1 LLTVR
6 KRVVSKNAGFL
17 QTGDLVLLVDSKD
30 RRYLLTLE
38 PGKEFHSHAG
48 YIPHNELIGGEDGIH
63 IKSTG
68 GMEYLAIRPTMADV
82 VLKMPRS
89 AQIIYPKDL
98 GHILVTA
105 DVGSHHHV
113 LESGVGSGALSIA
126 LLRCGAKVTGYELR
140 EDFAQRAIKN
150 VTNFYGE
157 EIGSRYSVNLSD
169 AYEGFNDSNFDRI
182 ILDLPEPWKVVDHI
196 PDTLKSGGVFVA
208 YTPSITQVA
217 KLRQRLETD
226 HFVMMET
233 TEILRRTWHVEG
245 QAVRP
250 DHRMVA
256 HTGFITSARFIG

>member
-1 LLTVR
+1 
-6 KRVVSKNAGFL
+6 VSKNAGFL

-38 PGKEFHSHAG
+38 PEKEFHSHAG

-157 EIGSRYSVNLSD
+157 EIGSRYSVNLCD

-217 KLRQRLETD
+217 KLRQRLETA

>member
-1 LLTVR
+1 M
-6 KRVVSKNAGFL
+6 SKNAGFL

>member
-1 LLTVR
+1 M
-6 KRVVSKNAGFL
+6 SKNAGFL

-48 YIPHNELIGGEDGIH
+48 YIPHNELIGGEDGIY

>member
-1 LLTVR
+1 MRTVR
-6 KRVVSKNAGFL
+6 KRVVTKNSGPL
-17 QTGDLVLLVDSKD
+17 QTGELVLLVDSKD

-38 PGKEFHSHAG
+38 SEKEFHSHAG

-82 VLKMPRS
+82 VLKMPRA

-105 DVGSHHHV
+105 DIGSQHKV

-157 EIGSRYSVNLSD
+157 EIDNRYSVNLGD

-182 ILDLPEPWKVVDHI
+182 VLDLPEPWKVVDHI

-208 YTPSITQVA
+208 YTPSITQVS

-226 HFVMMET
+226 HFVMLET

>member
-1 LLTVR
+1 
-6 KRVVSKNAGFL
+6 VSKNAGFL

>member
-1 LLTVR
+1 MTE
-6 KRVVSKNAGFL
+6 NETPL
-17 QTGDLVLLVDSKD
+17 QVGDLILLVDSKD

-38 PGKEFHSHAG
+38 SGKEFHSHAG
-48 YIPHNELIGGEDGIH
+48 FIPHNELIGGDDGIH

-98 GHILVTA
+98 GQILISA
-105 DVGSHHHV
+105 DIGSQHNV

-157 EIGSRYSVNLSD
+157 EIVNRYSVNLGD
-169 AYEGFNDSNFDRI
+169 AYEGFSDSNFDRMV
-182 ILDLPEPWKVVDHI
+182 LDLPEPWKVVDHI
-196 PDTLKSGGVFVA
+196 PATLKSGGVFVA
-208 YTPSITQVA
+208 YTPSITQVS

-226 HFVMMET
+226 NFVMLET
-233 TEILRRTWHVEG
+233 MEILRRTWHVEG

-250 DHRMVA
+250 EHRMVA
-256 HTGFITSARFIG
+256 HTGFITSARFIGED